1 MQFYER
7 EKANLLK
14 LRHVKNIMQILD
26 EKKVRVALHEI
37 RIDLIFEYC
46 PLDLLKIIKNRQIL
60 FQLAEVKTFM
70 REILLGVRAM
80 HTNKVS
86 YFFYSFNE
94 FSFFLNALAFC
105 CLPTMI

>member
-14 LRHVKNIMQILD
+14 LRNIKNIMQILD
-26 EKKVRVALHEI
+26 EKKVRVAMHEI

-46 PLDLLKIIKNRQIL
+46 PLDLLKIIKNLQIR

-70 REILLGVRAM
+70 REILLGVHAM
-80 HTNKVS
+80 HKNQVS
-86 YFFYSFNE
+86 YFATQSMNP
-94 FSFFLNALAFC
+94 LNQCVRHLLFTNNV
-105 CLPTMI
+105 LN